1 MTSLTLYLCTYC
13 AIIGIA
19 LWITL
24 FVTLHQ
30 IVHGWKNRYNL
41 SHPMVV
47 IYKVAK
53 KHSIEETGSLI
64 VDDKMN
70 STVIDNIKAS
80 ELEGMMV

>member
-1 MTSLTLYLCTYC
+1 
-13 AIIGIA
+13 
-19 LWITL
+19 
-24 FVTLHQ
+24 
-30 IVHGWKNRYNL
+30 
-41 SHPMVV
+41 MVV
-47 IYKVAK
+47 IYKVTK